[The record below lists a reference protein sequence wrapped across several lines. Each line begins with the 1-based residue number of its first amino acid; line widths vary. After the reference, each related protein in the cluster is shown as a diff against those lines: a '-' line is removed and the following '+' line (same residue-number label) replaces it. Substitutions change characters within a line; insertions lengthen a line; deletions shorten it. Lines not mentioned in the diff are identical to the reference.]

1 MISGKSGSG
10 KSTLMKLM
18 AGLLSPTKGRI
29 LFSGIDMREINL
41 CELHKRIGFIMQEN
55 ILFNDTIKENLL
67 YGKENATEEDLYD
80 VCKKAGIYDDI
91 MKMPN
96 GLDTVIGERGNRLSG
111 GQRQRIVLARTF
123 LQDKDIFIFDEATSG
138 LDQKTE
144 NVIYDTIQKIPK
156 DKTIIIVTHRQIP
169 MHNEYK
175 YIQIDK

>member
-1 MISGKSGSG
+1 M
-10 KSTLMKLM
+10 
-18 AGLLSPTKGRI
+18 
-29 LFSGIDMREINL
+29 E
-41 CELHKRIGFIMQEN
+41 
-55 ILFNDTIKENLL
+55 
-67 YGKENATEEDLYD
+67 
-80 VCKKAGIYDDI
+80 
-91 MKMPN
+91 MPN

-156 DKTIIIVTHRQIP
+156 DKTIIIVTHRQMP